1 MTGPGDPR
9 VESAGERSYVRFQAA
24 RPHRHGR
31 QPGVFG
37 LVDGLWAAGHLS
49 AREVRFRRVGND
61 WFSENLT
68 NPSDVDPRVY
78 DRDLHPGAASWFK
91 AEAVSMIERV
101 EGYLAI
107 LDTHGVAWERL
118 DSTDPGDI
126 VYDDA
131 EQVVVVPFGHNHLL
145 REPVSGYSAG
155 RLCRGM
161 NTATTAAQA
170 TSAAP
175 THTAG
180 TSPST

>member
-1 MTGPGDPR
+1 MN
-9 VESAGERSYVRFQAA
+9 
-24 RPHRHGR
+24 
-31 QPGVFG
+31 
-37 LVDGLWAAGHLS
+37 GLWAAGQLS
-49 AREVRFRRVGND
+49 AQEVRFRRVGND

-68 NPSDVDPRVY
+68 NPSHVDPRVY

-91 AEAVSMIERV
+91 ADAVSMIERV

-118 DSTDPGDI
+118 DSTTPGAI

-131 EQVVVVPFGHNHLL
+131 EQVVVVPFGDNHLL

-155 RLCRGM
+155 RLCRGR
-161 NTATTAAQA
+161 NAATTAAQA

-180 TSPST
+180 TRPST